1 MGGIISP
8 ARQILMDRNIDPE
21 EISVLVGCGRDK
33 LSRYMTGERRITQGA
48 RHRIIA
54 RYGPSIQILLNAIDQ
69 ARIDME
75 DRNPW
80 DKELG
85 RRRRRIDTVRHEAQE
100 PPLVSIHVFDDGTD
114 DCMYT
119 IAEWRERFGAPGS
132 HVDVHGRQFGAYAT
146 ED

>member
-85 RRRRRIDTVRHEAQE
+85 RRQRRVDIVRREAQE
-100 PPLVSIHVFDDGTD
+100 PPLVSTHVFDIEPD
-114 DCMYT
+114 DCTHT
-119 IAEWRERFGAPGS
+119 ISEWRERFGSPGT
-132 HVDVHGRQFGAYAT
+132 HVDIHGRQFGAYVT

>member
-33 LSRYMTGERRITQGA
+33 LSRYMTGERRITQDA
-48 RHRIIA
+48 RNRIIA

-69 ARIDME
+69 ARVDME

-85 RRRRRIDTVRHEAQE
+85 RRQRRVDIVRREAQE
-100 PPLVSIHVFDDGTD
+100 PPLVSTHVFDVDPDSCT
-114 DCMYT
+114 YT
-119 IAEWRERFGAPGS
+119 IAEWRERFGTPGI